1 MEKGGAFRQHLYKEV
16 IKTLDFV
23 SVQIKYLSNCLLTL
37 IQEEKV
43 NSKPFRNTVTYIIK
57 TKILRTTKKSRK
69 KNLES
74 YPKTLDCHTPVNIN
88 SDKPASSPSK
98 PTVSIPRVLM

>member
-57 TKILRTTKKSRK
+57 TKILRTTKKSLTRI
-69 KNLES
+69 
-74 YPKTLDCHTPVNIN
+74 PKTLDCHTPVNIN